1 MPQPAHAPEDNR
13 LLAALPPRERRLL
26 LAGCQR
32 VEFDHADVLCK
43 PGKRLSHVFF
53 PLAGSISV
61 LAPAIAGASLDAAL
75 IGDEGMLGVSLVL
88 GIRIAPHQGRGQHAG
103 QAWRIETDSFLRV
116 LEDSRRLEHT
126 LKRYLYVTLVQ
137 LAQAAVCAR
146 YHVLEERLARWL
158 LMSRDRTHADDFPI
172 THQRLADSLGVRRVG
187 ITQAANS
194 LQQRTLIRY
203 RRGHLRILDGHGL
216 QRAACGCYAADKE
229 TYRRLMS

>member
-13 LLAALPPRERRLL
+13 LLAALPIRERRLL
-26 LAGCQR
+26 LAGCQP
-32 VEFDHADVLCK
+32 VEFGYADVLCR

-61 LAPAIAGASLDAAL
+61 VAPAIAGASLDAAL

-88 GIRIAPHQGRGQHAG
+88 GMKLAPHQGRVQHAG
-103 QAWRIETDSFLRV
+103 RAWRIETEAFLRALV
-116 LEDSRRLEHT
+116 SSRRLQHT
-126 LKRYLYVTLVQ
+126 LNRYLYVTLVQ
-137 LAQAAVCAR
+137 LAQTTVCAR

-158 LMSRDRTHADDFPI
+158 LMSRDRNHADDFPI

-216 QRAACGCYAADKE
+216 ERVACGCYAVDTE